1 MYRPFYHLIYSVLKE
16 NIRDRIGTNIHWKER
31 TMTINR
37 NELELLSAGYLAAAR
52 NNQEDLRNIVN
63 KMSRKYDH
71 WIVILE
77 TGAKL
82 SLVSVDL
89 NSEKLQSEPV
99 KWMIGYIGWHGHKT
113 TYSRLNTALVTLRNN
128 PAEISRLKDTNTKGE
143 VMASLLTV
151 TGQVIFRNHDDSPER
166 FESEARKSADN
177 ALATSKSINTHDK
190 KFTRVL
196 AVKEAVKEKRDRRSS
211 GGGFW
216 NGAGEFV
223 FDLVG
228 GIFDA
233 FT

>member
-1 MYRPFYHLIYSVLKE
+1 
-16 NIRDRIGTNIHWKER
+16 
-31 TMTINR
+31 MTIDK

-63 KMSRKYDH
+63 KMARKYDH
-71 WIVILE
+71 WINILE

-89 NSEKLQSEPV
+89 NSGKLQSEPV

-113 TYSRLNTALVTLRNN
+113 TYSRLNTALVTLRKN
-128 PAEISRLKDTNTKGE
+128 PAEVSRLKGANTKGE
-143 VMASLLTV
+143 VMAAMLTV
-151 TGQVIFRNHDDSPER
+151 TGQIIFREHDDSPEL
-166 FESEARKSADN
+166 FESVAKENAEN
-177 ALATSKSINTHDK
+177 ALATSVYTSADKK

-196 AVKEAVKEKRDRRSS
+196 AAKESVKKKRDRRAS

-223 FDLVG
+223 VDLVG

>member
-1 MYRPFYHLIYSVLKE
+1 
-16 NIRDRIGTNIHWKER
+16 
-31 TMTINR
+31 MTINK
-37 NELELLSAGYLAAAR
+37 NDLELLSAGYLAAAQ

-63 KMSRKYDH
+63 KMARKYDH
-71 WIVILE
+71 WITVLG

-128 PAEISRLKDTNTKGE
+128 PVEISRLKGTNTKGE
-143 VMASLLTV
+143 VMAAMLTV
-151 TGQVIFRNHDDSPER
+151 TGQVIFRKHDDSPEL
-166 FESEARKSADN
+166 FESEARESAEN
-177 ALATSKSINTHDK
+177 ALATAEYIRADEK

-196 AVKEAVKEKRDRRSS
+196 AAKEAVKEKRDRRAS

-223 FDLVG
+223 FDVVG

>member
-1 MYRPFYHLIYSVLKE
+1 
-16 NIRDRIGTNIHWKER
+16 
-31 TMTINR
+31 MTIDNH
-37 NELELLSAGYLAAAR
+37 ELKLLSDGYLAAAN

-63 KMSRKYDH
+63 KMARKYDH
-71 WIVILE
+71 WIAVLE

-89 NSEKLQSEPV
+89 NSEKLQSESV

-113 TYSRLNTALVTLRNN
+113 TYSRLNTALVTLRNK
-128 PAEISRLKDTNTKGE
+128 PVEVSRLKGANTKGE
-143 VMASLLTV
+143 VMAAMLTV
-151 TGQVIFRNHDDSPER
+151 TGQVIFREYDDAPEL
-166 FESEARKSADN
+166 FEKAARENAEN
-177 ALATSKSINTHDK
+177 ALVTSKSISADEK

-196 AVKEAVKEKRDRRSS
+196 AVKESVKKKRDRRSS

>member
-1 MYRPFYHLIYSVLKE
+1 
-16 NIRDRIGTNIHWKER
+16 
-31 TMTINR
+31 MTIDK
-37 NELELLSAGYLAAAR
+37 NELEILSAGYLAAAR

-63 KMSRKYDH
+63 KMARKYDH

-89 NSEKLQSEPV
+89 NSEKLKSESV

-128 PAEISRLKDTNTKGE
+128 PAEVSRLKEANTKGE

-151 TGQVIFRNHDDSPER
+151 TGQIIFRNHDDSPEL
-166 FESEARKSADN
+166 FESEARKSAEN
-177 ALATSKSINTHDK
+177 ALATTAYVIADEK

-196 AVKEAVKEKRDRRSS
+196 AAKNSAVKKKRDRQAS

-216 NGAGEFV
+216 DGAGEFV
-223 FDLVG
+223 FDLVEG
-228 GIFDA
+228 VFDV